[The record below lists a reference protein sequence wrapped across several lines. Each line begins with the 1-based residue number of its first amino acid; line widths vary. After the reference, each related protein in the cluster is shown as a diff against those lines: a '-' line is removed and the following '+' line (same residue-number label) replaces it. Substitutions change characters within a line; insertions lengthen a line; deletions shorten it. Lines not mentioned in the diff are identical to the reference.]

1 MILVFLMILSQS
13 PLEIDGGILSSN
25 SIVLNEFMPHPV
37 SSCTEADGEWIEL
50 YNNTNDWINLS
61 NWVLKNNYGEEIT
74 LATYL
79 LPPGGYY
86 VLGAC
91 GDESLN
97 GGLVPNY
104 VYSDFTIHDS
114 GRISLFNSINHL
126 IDEIEYDGS
135 WPIAAGISCERINPG
150 WAANNSST
158 WDQATLTFGNGDM
171 GTPCSQNSVYE
182 NSFAQNSWAFIKAFV
197 E

>member
-1 MILVFLMILSQS
+1 MVLIILMIFSH
-13 PLEIDGGILSSN
+13 PPVGIDGGILSSN
-25 SIVLNEFMPHPV
+25 SIVLNEFMPNPS

-50 YNNTNDWINLS
+50 YNNTTDWINHS
-61 NWVLKNNYGEEIT
+61 DWVLRNNYGEEIT

-79 LPPGGYY
+79 LPPEGYY

-97 GGLVPNY
+97 GGFVPNF
-104 VYSDFTIHDS
+104 VYSSFTINES
-114 GRISLFNSINHL
+114 GSISLFDGANLL
-126 IDEIEYDGS
+126 IDEIEYNGS
-135 WPIAAGISCERINPG
+135 WSIQNGISCERINPG
-150 WAANNSST
+150 WISNHPST
-158 WDQATLTFGNGDM
+158 WDLATLIFGNGDM
-171 GTPCSQNSVYE
+171 GTPGAQNSVYE

>member
-1 MILVFLMILSQS
+1 MIFAQTPVH
-13 PLEIDGGILSSN
+13 IDGGVFSSN
-25 SIVLNEFMPHPV
+25 SVVLNEFMPHPI
-37 SSCTEADGEWIEL
+37 SSFTEEDGEWIEL
-50 YNNTNDWINLS
+50 YNNTDDWINLS
-61 NWVLKNNYGEEIT
+61 DWVIENNYGQEIQ

-97 GGLVPNY
+97 GGLQTNF
-104 VYSDFTIHDS
+104 VYSNFTIYES
-114 GRISLFNSINHL
+114 GSIKIFSSSRVL
-126 IDEIEYDGS
+126 VDEIAYDSS
-135 WPIAAGISCERINPG
+135 WPIQAGFSCERINPG
-150 WAANNSST
+150 WSSNHAST
-158 WDQATLTFGNGDM
+158 WDLAQLVFGNGDM
-171 GTPCSQNSVYE
+171 GTPGAQNSVYE

>member
-1 MILVFLMILSQS
+1 MILICLMIFSQA
-13 PLEIDGGILSSN
+13 PLNVDGGILSSN
-25 SIVLNEFMPHPV
+25 SIVINEFMSHPT

-61 NWVLKNNYGEEIT
+61 GWMIENSYSEEIT

-79 LPPGGYY
+79 LPPGGYF

-97 GGLVPNY
+97 GDYKPNY
-104 VYSDFTIHDS
+104 VYSGFTIHES
-114 GRISLFNSINHL
+114 GSITLFNNARL
-126 IDEIEYDGS
+126 LVDEIEYNGG
-135 WPIAAGISCERINPG
+135 WPVQAGFSCERINPG
-150 WAANNSST
+150 WVSNHPST
-158 WDQATLTFGNGDM
+158 WDLATLSFGSGDM
-171 GTPCSQNSVYE
+171 GTPGSQNSVYE

>member
-1 MILVFLMILSQS
+1 MILIFLMIFSQ
-13 PLEIDGGILSSN
+13 PLLGIDGGVLSSN
-25 SIVLNEFMPHPV
+25 SIVLNEFMPHPS
-37 SSCTEADGEWIEL
+37 SSCTETDGEWIEL

-61 NWVLKNNYGEEIT
+61 EWVLKNNYGEEIT

-91 GDESLN
+91 GNETLN
-97 GGLVPNY
+97 GGYTPNY
-104 VYSDFTIHDS
+104 VYSDFTIHES
-114 GRISLFNSINHL
+114 GSIALFNSVNL
-126 IDEIEYDGS
+126 LVDEIEYDGS
-135 WPIAAGISCERINPG
+135 WPVQAGFSCERINPG
-150 WAANNSST
+150 WVSNHPST
-158 WDQATLTFGNGDM
+158 WDLATLSFGSGDM
-171 GTPCSQNSVYE
+171 GTPGFQNSVYV